1 MKVNGVELVVR
12 DNGGAGIPVLLIH
25 GSFSK
30 DFLLAVADE
39 LTSTGRFRVISY
51 ERRGYGR
58 KKTGP
63 ISMKGQAA
71 DASAVL
77 SELGINKAH
86 VFGHSTG
93 GSIALQFAHQS
104 PDQVASLSLG
114 EPDLP
119 ISHLPSAPEHEAGLR
134 ELAESYSNESK
145 KEVLAGVC
153 AWLHGPDFMD
163 VLRPGM
169 FDLAADDMQIFVT
182 AELPAYL
189 EWKFEPEAVKSMKM
203 PVQVIYA
210 ENTVKMSKETVDVI
224 GHWNSRIAMIQIPG
238 ATHFF
243 PITHPKDT
251 AKAIVDFAVAAEL
264 SSGATDEPGSKIV
277 QDGEPP
283 PRSGRSLSSV

>member
-12 DNGGAGIPVLLIH
+12 DNGGTGIPVLLIH
-25 GSFSK
+25 GSLSK
-30 DFLLAVADE
+30 DFLLPVADE
-39 LTSTGRFRVISY
+39 LTATGRFRVVSY
-51 ERRGYGR
+51 ERRGYGH
-58 KKTGP
+58 KMTGA

-77 SELGINKAH
+77 LQLGISKAH

-93 GSIALQFAHQS
+93 GSIALQLAHQS

-134 ELAESYSNESK
+134 ELAESYSSESK

-153 AWLHGPDFMD
+153 AWLHGPGFIE
-163 VLRPGM
+163 VFPPGM
-169 FDLAADDMQIFVT
+169 FDMAADDMEIFVKT
-182 AELPAYL
+182 ELPAYL

-224 GHWNSRIAMIQIPG
+224 EQWNTQIAMVQIPG

-251 AKAIVDFAVAAEL
+251 AKAIADFAVAAQR
-264 SSGATDEPGSKIV
+264 G
-277 QDGEPP
+277 
-283 PRSGRSLSSV
+283 

>member
-1 MKVNGVELVVR
+1 MVVR
-12 DNGGAGIPVLLIH
+12 DSGGAGIPVLLIH
-25 GSFSK
+25 GSFAK
-30 DFLLAVADE
+30 DFLQPVADE
-39 LTSTGRFRVISY
+39 LISIRRFRVVSY

-58 KKTGP
+58 RKTDP

-71 DASAVL
+71 DAAAVL
-77 SELGINKAH
+77 SELGIDEAH

-93 GSIALQFAHQS
+93 GSIALQLAHQS

-119 ISHLPSAPEHEAGLR
+119 VTQLPSAAEHEAGLR

-163 VLRPGM
+163 VFPPGM
-169 FDLAADDMQIFVT
+169 FDLAADDMEIYVKT
-182 AELPAYL
+182 ELPAYL
-189 EWKFEPEAVKSMKM
+189 EWKFEPEAVKAMKI
-203 PVQVIYA
+203 PTQVIYA
-210 ENTVKMSKETVDVI
+210 ENTVKMSRETVDVI
-224 GHWNSRIAMIQIPG
+224 GQLNSQIAMVQIPG

-251 AKAIVDFAVAAEL
+251 AIAIADFANA
-264 SSGATDEPGSKIV
+264 V
-277 QDGEPP
+277 Q
-283 PRSGRSLSSV
+283 RRHA

>member
-12 DNGGAGIPVLLIH
+12 DEGGAGIPVLLIH
-25 GSFSK
+25 GSLSK
-30 DFLLAVADE
+30 DFLLPVAEE
-39 LTSTGRFRVISY
+39 LTATGRFRVVSY

-58 KKTGP
+58 RKTGA

-77 SELGINKAH
+77 SELGISKAH

-93 GSIALQFAHQS
+93 GSIALQLAHQT
-104 PDQVASLSLG
+104 PGRVASLSLG

-119 ISHLPSAPEHEAGLR
+119 ISHLPSGPEHEAGLR
-134 ELAESYSNESK
+134 KLAESYSNETK
-145 KEVLAGVC
+145 REVLAGVN

-169 FDLAADDMQIFVT
+169 FDLAADDMEVFVT

-210 ENTVKMSKETVDVI
+210 ENTVKMSKEAVEVMGQCD
-224 GHWNSRIAMIQIPG
+224 NRIEMIQIPG

-243 PITHPKDT
+243 PLTHPKDT
-251 AKAIVDFAVAAEL
+251 AEAIADFAVAAERRW
-264 SSGATDEPGSKIV
+264 S
-277 QDGEPP
+277 
-283 PRSGRSLSSV
+283 